1 MFPECPFWKWDQLP
15 LASTWC
21 YKLQTTQTVFIPQPT
36 KSESIMEEIFALL
49 LYFQRLFMNE
59 FYKIRQHYEYK
70 VFLFF
75 ISIAVCSSVN

>member
-36 KSESIMEEIFALL
+36 NSESIMEEIFALL
-49 LYFQRLFMNE
+49 LYFQIVSYLCDFSLQ
-59 FYKIRQHYEYK
+59 YK
-70 VFLFF
+70 
-75 ISIAVCSSVN
+75 SNS